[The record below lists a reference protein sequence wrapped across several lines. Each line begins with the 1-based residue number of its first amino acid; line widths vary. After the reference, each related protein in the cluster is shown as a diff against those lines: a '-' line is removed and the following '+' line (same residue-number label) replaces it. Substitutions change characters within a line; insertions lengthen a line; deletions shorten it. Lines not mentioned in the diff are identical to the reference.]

1 MKINSLYI
9 SVKDR
14 DRAKNFYQNIIF
26 EREPSLTTDRFIRK
40 RNFVYADT
48 CQP

>member
-14 DRAKNFYQNIIF
+14 DRAKNSYQNIIF
-26 EREPSLTTDRFIRK
+26 ECEPSLTTDRFVFFS
-40 RNFVYADT
+40 N
-48 CQP
+48 Q